1 MGNCRILCSTDLT
14 ARGIDAENVNLVV
27 NMEVPWEH
35 NTYLHR
41 IGRGGRFGSQSI
53 SVTLASEGKE
63 LRSMQTMVAKTG
75 SKVKILDKENIPSN
89 IRAEMENME
98 ELEAIIEEPEA
109 KEEGANIKSNPDEK
123 LVKETKKPSR
133 NRGKKKSNTTSDDTD
148 NNDSAQDR
156 AQIDETLLR
165 DNLSLIKSQKPKNVP
180 TWDQVISLSGN
191 LEAGDTVDDHITNTE
206 FSLSPETYQQMG
218 EAISRLSQRNDEQ
231 IEERLKQVRK
241 KTNNLSIKDMMSLLE
256 NRTNIMSLNFEDEPD
271 KIDKIIDGED
281 DDGEDPLED
290 TEDTESSSS
299 DSDSSSDSSSSSS
312 SSDSESNESESS
324 DEDDEQSSFHQNINF
339 SNPPNDHNQDWYY
352 QWYASVQQQRYSIQM
367 QEYYRYLQ
375 YYGFK

>member
-1 MGNCRILCSTDLT
+1 
-14 ARGIDAENVNLVV
+14 
-27 NMEVPWEH
+27 
-35 NTYLHR
+35 
-41 IGRGGRFGSQSI
+41 
-53 SVTLASEGKE
+53 
-63 LRSMQTMVAKTG
+63 
-75 SKVKILDKENIPSN
+75 
-89 IRAEMENME
+89 
-98 ELEAIIEEPEA
+98 
-109 KEEGANIKSNPDEK
+109 
-123 LVKETKKPSR
+123 
-133 NRGKKKSNTTSDDTD
+133 
-148 NNDSAQDR
+148 
-156 AQIDETLLR
+156 
-165 DNLSLIKSQKPKNVP
+165 
-180 TWDQVISLSGN
+180 
-191 LEAGDTVDDHITNTE
+191 
-206 FSLSPETYQQMG
+206 MG

-281 DDGEDPLED
+281 EDA
-290 TEDTESSSS
+290 EDTESSSS

-352 QWYASVQQQRYSIQM
+352 QWYASVQQQRYSIQV

>member
-1 MGNCRILCSTDLT
+1 
-14 ARGIDAENVNLVV
+14 
-27 NMEVPWEH
+27 
-35 NTYLHR
+35 
-41 IGRGGRFGSQSI
+41 
-53 SVTLASEGKE
+53 
-63 LRSMQTMVAKTG
+63 MVAKTG

-133 NRGKKKSNTTSDDTD
+133 NRGKKKSNITSDDTD
-148 NNDSAQDR
+148 NNDSTQDQ
-156 AQIDETLLR
+156 AEIDETLLR

-180 TWDQVISLSGN
+180 TWDQVISLSEK
-191 LEAGDTVDDHITNTE
+191 LEAGDTVDDHISNTE
-206 FSLSPETYQQMG
+206 FSFSPETYQQMG
-218 EAISRLSQRNDEQ
+218 AAITRLSQKNNEQ

-256 NRTNIMSLNFEDEPD
+256 NRTNIMSLNDEDEPD
-271 KIDKIIDGED
+271 KIDKIIDGEH
-281 DDGEDPLED
+281 PLED
-290 TEDTESSSS
+290 TEDSESSSS
-299 DSDSSSDSSSSSS
+299 ESDSSSDSSSSSS

-324 DEDDEQSSFHQNINF
+324 DEDDEQSSFHQNNNF
-339 SNPPNDHNQDWYY
+339 RNLPNDHHNQDWYL